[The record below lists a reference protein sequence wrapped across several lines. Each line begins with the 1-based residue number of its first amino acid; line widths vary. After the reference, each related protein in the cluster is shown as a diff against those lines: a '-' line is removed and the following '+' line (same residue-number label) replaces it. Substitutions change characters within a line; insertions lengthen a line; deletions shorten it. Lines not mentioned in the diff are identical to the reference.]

1 MLEPYEYFCGEL
13 FELLVV
19 VQSVSPETRL
29 LERSYSKLEEVGKKE
44 WNNYNT
50 KSIIESLW
58 LSNLPIPTKGCFIIS
73 LFDGIK
79 KILSQISK

>member
-29 LERSYSKLEEVGKKE
+29 LERSYSKLEEVGKKD

-50 KSIIESLW
+50 KSIIESL
-58 LSNLPIPTKGCFIIS
+58 
-73 LFDGIK
+73 
-79 KILSQISK
+79 

>member
-19 VQSVSPETRL
+19 QSVSPGTRL

-50 KSIIESLW
+50 KSIIESL
-58 LSNLPIPTKGCFIIS
+58 
-73 LFDGIK
+73 
-79 KILSQISK
+79 

>member
-13 FELLVV
+13 FELLVA

-50 KSIIESLW
+50 KSIIESL
-58 LSNLPIPTKGCFIIS
+58 
-73 LFDGIK
+73 
-79 KILSQISK
+79 